1 MAVSL
6 NDFIVRK
13 ARSLPVIL
21 AVDRSGS
28 MGKDGTGN

>member
-1 MAVSL
+1 MPVSL
-6 NDFIVRK
+6 NDIIVQK
-13 ARSLPVIL
+13 AKTLSVIL